1 MSRCCACN
9 GRAAAAAATPAV
21 IRRAPATVSIVAR
34 CAAAAA
40 AHNQRVRA
48 CVALSRSLSK
58 AADFALANCE
68 PKAAAAF

>member
-40 AHNQRVRA
+40 HNQRVRA

-68 PKAAAAF
+68 PKAAAF